1 MKAMIFAAG
10 LGTRLRPL
18 TDNCPKA
25 LVEVGGKPMLG
36 HVMQRLIDAGVT
48 EAVVNVHHF
57 AGMIKEYLTA
67 NNNFGITVHVSD
79 ESNLLLDTGGGIL
92 LARRWLDGGEPFIV
106 HNADILSDV
115 DLAAMY
121 RAHEASGA
129 DATLLVAHRQS
140 SRYLAFG
147 NADGRLHGWIN
158 TATGQTAPAR
168 FVDDPSQYHHLA
180 FGGIHVVSPTVFD
193 TLSRYSTDPMF
204 SIIPYYLSVCDSLD
218 IREYQPSTDYM
229 WFDIG
234 KPANLHAADFA
245 LRTR

>member
-1 MKAMIFAAG
+1 M
-10 LGTRLRPL
+10 
-18 TDNCPKA
+18 
-25 LVEVGGKPMLG
+25 
-36 HVMQRLIDAGVT
+36 
-48 EAVVNVHHF
+48 
-57 AGMIKEYLTA
+57 
-67 NNNFGITVHVSD
+67 
-79 ESNLLLDTGGGIL
+79 
-92 LARRWLDGGEPFIV
+92 LDGGEPFIV

-147 NADGRLHGWIN
+147 NADSRLHGWIN
-158 TATGQTAPAR
+158 TTTGQTAPVR

-193 TLSRYSTDPMF
+193 TLSRYSTDPVF
-204 SIIPYYLSVCDSLD
+204 PIVPYYLSVCDRLD
-218 IREYQPSTDYM
+218 IRAYQPSTDYM

-234 KPANLHAADFA
+234 KPANLHAADTA
-245 LRTR
+245 LSTR

>member
-36 HVMQRLIDAGVT
+36 RVMQRLIDAGVT

-79 ESNLLLDTGGGIL
+79 ESDLLLDTGGGIL
-92 LARRWLDGGEPFIV
+92 RARQWLDGGEPFIV

-147 NADGRLHGWIN
+147 NADSRLHGWIN
-158 TATGQTAPAR
+158 TTTGQTAPRAFCRRSVAISPFGFRRNTCR
-168 FVDDPSQYHHLA
+168 FAHCVRHAVALFYRSGISDRTVLSFGLRPSRHP
-180 FGGIHVVSPTVFD
+180 GISALDRLYVV
-193 TLSRYSTDPMF
+193 
-204 SIIPYYLSVCDSLD
+204 
-218 IREYQPSTDYM
+218 
-229 WFDIG
+229 
-234 KPANLHAADFA
+234 
-245 LRTR
+245 